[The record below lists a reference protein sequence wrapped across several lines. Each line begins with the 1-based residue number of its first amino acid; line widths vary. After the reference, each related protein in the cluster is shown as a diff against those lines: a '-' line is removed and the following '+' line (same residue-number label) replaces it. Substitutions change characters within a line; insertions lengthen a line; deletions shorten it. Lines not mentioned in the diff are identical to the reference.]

1 MIKKTL
7 LTLGVLVIL
16 GVALITVLGKWAK
29 NPYGLEPER
38 LGSKGNETLPPIVT
52 VRNAANYL
60 LYPAHA
66 ENVYVIHLALP
77 NHYIHESNTT
87 DRILKSYSVSASM
100 YYPGL
105 NGKFHPDNANLPN
118 CNGYC
123 GGYIRAFIEPSQ
135 NTAHVMNAR
144 RLERIKHD
152 RLQDNRSLLK
162 FEDLDPEFGIGEH
175 FQIRYPAIEAKSK
188 GAKGSTEEYL
198 IKRDVN
204 GEVEYMFECLPYV
217 PSPACGVK
225 FNLSSRPEL
234 VVDIRFGRDLMP
246 DWQNIIH
253 SVDAKIASWG
263 PTRIETSKK

>member
-7 LTLGVLVIL
+7 LTLCALVIL
-16 GVALITVLGKWAK
+16 GVALISVLGKWAK

-38 LGSKGNETLPPIVT
+38 LGPKGDETLPPIVAA
-52 VRNAANYL
+52 RNAKNYL

-66 ENVYVIHLALP
+66 ENTYVIHLALP
-77 NHYIHESNTT
+77 NHYIHDSNTT

-100 YYPGL
+100 YYPEL

-123 GGYIRAFIEPSQ
+123 GGYVRAFIEPNQ
-135 NTAHVMNAR
+135 NTAHAINAR
-144 RLERIKHD
+144 MLERIEHD
-152 RLQDNRSLLK
+152 RQQNSPLRK

-188 GAKGSTEEYL
+188 GEKGSTKEYL
-198 IKRDVN
+198 IKRDGN
-204 GEVEYMFECLPYV
+204 GEVEYMFECSPYA

-246 DWQNIIH
+246 NWQNIIH
-253 SVDAKIASWG
+253 SVEAKITSWG
-263 PTRIETSKK
+263 PTRIETAQK